1 MRTLAVL
8 AVLLL
13 GACVEEGREEPPPI
27 ALSDEALGHYC
38 QMNILEHAGPKGQIH
53 LSGWPMPI
61 WFGQVRDGVAYIK
74 AQERAAE
81 VVAFYVNDMGAAE
94 DWAEPGDHWV
104 QASAAFFVVGSD
116 AVGGMGAPEVVP
128 FAAADKAEAFAQKRG
143 GVVKRLAEIA
153 PQDVL
158 SPVELGE
165 LPEVTQ

>member
-1 MRTLAVL
+1 MRVLAVL

-13 GACVEEGREEPPPI
+13 GACVEEGREMPPPI
-27 ALSDEALGHYC
+27 ALDEDALGHYC

-74 AQERAAE
+74 AKERAAE

-94 DWAEPGDHWV
+94 DWEEPGNNWV
-104 QASAAFFVVGSD
+104 TAEAAFFVVGSD

-128 FAAADKAEAFAQKRG
+128 FAVEAQARAFAQARG
-143 GVVKRLAEIA
+143 GAVKRLSEIA
-153 PQDVL
+153 QQDVL
-158 SPVELGE
+158 APVDLGA
-165 LPEVTQ
+165 LPEASQ